1 MPRKSKRKTYS
12 VDGESYTASIV
23 ECGYDETGG
32 VRLRV
37 TATADFGTGSTCML
51 EGLTNR
57 EFWHD
62 YPEFDRDQAISITP
76 KTVCD
81 LIRHARTHGWD
92 PTTSKS
98 NVRIQLTKKVI
109 SQMPK

>member
-23 ECGYDETGG
+23 ECGYNETGG

-37 TATADFGTGSTCML
+37 TATAEFGTGSTCML

-62 YPEFDRDQAISITP
+62 YPDCNPEEAISITP

-81 LIRHARTHGWD
+81 LIRHARSHGWD
-92 PTTSKS
+92 PITSKS
-98 NVRIQLTKKVI
+98 NARIQLNNEIMSQI
-109 SQMPK
+109 SK